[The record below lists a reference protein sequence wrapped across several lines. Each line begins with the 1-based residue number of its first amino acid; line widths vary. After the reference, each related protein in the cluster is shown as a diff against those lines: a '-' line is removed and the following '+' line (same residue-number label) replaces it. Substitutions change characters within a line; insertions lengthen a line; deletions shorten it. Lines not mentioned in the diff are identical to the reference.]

1 MEVKF
6 LSNKKIINKKK
17 INSIKCP
24 TCKKKAIKPYI
35 PFCSKKCSDLD
46 LIEWLI
52 DEKQNLSFNE

>member
-6 LSNKKIINKKK
+6 LSNKKNIKNKK
-17 INSIKCP
+17 IITIKCP

-52 DEKQNLSFNE
+52 DEKQNSSFNE